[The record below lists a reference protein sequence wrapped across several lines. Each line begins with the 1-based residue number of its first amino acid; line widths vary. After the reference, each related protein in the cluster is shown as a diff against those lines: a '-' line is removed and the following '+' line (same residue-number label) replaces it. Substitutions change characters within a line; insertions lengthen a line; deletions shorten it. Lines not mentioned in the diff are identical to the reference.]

1 MSLFSKFHSKIR
13 RRLNTRLKAGV
24 PLLLY
29 IPPSIDQTTFMS
41 SLGYKSIDIS
51 SLIVRYPSRYLD
63 RLVSRVKSLL
73 NKGYEVVTNL
83 EYMYYLFPREREVFN
98 TLLLSMEGP
107 VVITFS
113 VKFLFES
120 ALKLT
125 GYDSMSLTEASLDDI
140 PDAVKNDSLFLSEG
154 SPTFPD
160 FIGSY
165 VDHVIRQMLTIR
177 DSNERFLLYYFTR
190 YRGIGRLARIMGPE
204 LGTYLNRL
212 IRKGFI
218 ARAGERRGIYFVR
231 DPLVRY
237 YIHRMYMPLES
248 PYKYVGYLYLI
259 RKFFEGIKGRVSIP
273 TYSGDLYIA
282 ETEKFYFLNRNS
294 FMLVDMDRVRYLF
307 RISTGLKDDLRFMEK
322 YPRVERVIITP
333 SDISSRTSR
342 SYERVGIKVLRV
354 KDINSFT
361 RFTNFPR
368 LI

>member
-1 MSLFSKFHSKIR
+1 MSLFSKYQSKVR

-24 PLLLY
+24 PLLLF
-29 IPPSIDQTTFMS
+29 IPPSIDQTAFMT
-41 SLGYKSIDIS
+41 SLGYKVVDIS

-63 RLVSRVKSLL
+63 RLRSRVKDLL
-73 NKGYEVVTNL
+73 NKGYEVITNL
-83 EYMYYLFPREREVFN
+83 EYMYYLFPREREIFN
-98 TLLLSMEGP
+98 SLLSSLEGP
-107 VVITFS
+107 VITTFS
-113 VKFLFES
+113 MKYLFES
-120 ALKLT
+120 AVKLT
-125 GYDSMSLTEASLDDI
+125 KFDSMSLTEASLDDI
-140 PDAVKNDSLFLSEG
+140 PNAVKDDNLFLSEG

-165 VDHVIRQMLTIR
+165 VDHVVKQMLMIR

-190 YRGIGRLARIMGPE
+190 YRGIGRLARVMGPE

-212 IRKGFI
+212 MRKGFI
-218 ARAGERRGIYFVR
+218 VRAGERRGVYFVR
-231 DPLVRY
+231 DPLIRY
-237 YIHRMYMPLES
+237 YIHRAYMPLES

-282 ETEKFYFLNRNS
+282 ESEKFYFLNRNS

-307 RISTGLKDDLRFMEK
+307 RISLGLREDLKYMEK
-322 YPRVERVIITP
+322 YPRVERVLITP
-333 SDISSRTSR
+333 SDISSRSYR
-342 SYERVGIKVLRV
+342 SFERVGIKILRV